1 MRYKVIILSVLFTML
16 PVFLFAQNSSLE
28 YESNLKLDIRASEFS
43 SMNLTKN
50 QEDIP
55 LLVVFDYQPVEKD
68 DLSLMDFS
76 NPSQFSAKNLAAIV
90 GTKPRHVK
98 AYRILKGEDA
108 TQIWGIRGVNG
119 VLEILSPSKYR
130 QWTQNGYQENFNLVK
145 GRRGDGD
152 RLGGV
157 LRVTDRRVARGW
169 SCRRDGAGRAFSVRC
184 LRA

>member
-1 MRYKVIILSVLFTML
+1 MRYKVIILSILFTML

-108 TQIWGIRGVNG
+108 TQIWGIRDVNG

-157 LRVTDRRVARGW
+157 YQENFNLVKDR
-169 SCRRDGAGRAFSVRC
+169 
-184 LRA
+184 